1 MASYLAISILKQS
14 IMPEKQLRMFL
25 FYLPQ
30 ESLKEYLEYVIIY
43 DGKRNKSKYE
53 NYLIKINIL
62 LR

>member
-30 ESLKEYLEYVIIY
+30 ESLKEYLEYAIIY

>member
-30 ESLKEYLEYVIIY
+30 ESLKEYLEYAIIY
-43 DGKRNKSKYE
+43 DGKRSKSKYE

>member
-30 ESLKEYLEYVIIY
+30 ESLKE
-43 DGKRNKSKYE
+43 
-53 NYLIKINIL
+53 
-62 LR
+62 